1 MKTKKFKVVKTTAFA
16 MLCALS
22 FGAINVKAEGIPGV
36 EVTST
41 PSKYLVTS
49 SNSEYTYGVKC
60 TSNSPT
66 FTLHYSLNDGVEKTK
81 DEICSNP
88 DSVVDRLID
97 LSDYDLKTISEN
109 KLKYYLTDDDG
120 NQTET
125 YTAEIL
131 EVSSVIDSDILL
143 LNKDFLTIR
152 ANVAPMNTQ
161 LNLTKVTDKNIIN
174 KVGTDYIYKIDLTS
188 EGKPLSYYDEKY
200 KLNRSMAI
208 YGTIPNGL
216 SKSKDLNIYL
226 TTSNLSMKHKL
237 VNCVD
242 SSACDSNADGR
253 EFSTFILNSS
263 TSNSK
268 FSGNFTSGYIYFK
281 YGQDE
286 SNDKKDR
293 ESTKQE
299 EVEVADTAM
308 NVSSVIYVI
317 SALSIVAGISIIAGI
332 TMKARKN

>member
-88 DSVVDRLID
+88 DSVVDRLIY

-120 NQTET
+120 NQTAT

-131 EVSSVIDSDILL
+131 EVSSVMDSDILL

-152 ANVAPMNTQ
+152 ADVSPMNTQ

-200 KLNRSMAI
+200 KLDRSMKI

-216 SKSKDLNIYL
+216 SKSKDLNMYL
-226 TTSNLSMKHKL
+226 TTSDLSMKHRFINCLSIGGCKL
-237 VNCVD
+237 NETEEID
-242 SSACDSNADGR
+242 FETYISSAH
-253 EFSTFILNSS
+253 NSELL
-263 TSNSK
+263 
-268 FSGNFTSGYIYFK
+268 GNFTSGYIYFK

-286 SNDKKDR
+286 SNDEKDR